1 MAQHGLIY
9 SCICA
14 IVFVCHVC
22 FGGVICD
29 GVGGG
34 DNGGTAPAKFATRP
48 LSRFRPS
55 TTFLLQLAPRT
66 GWRGW
71 TAIYNWI
78 IKKIGFPANILPFS
92 RPLFFLWLEITCSGF
107 TAHAWRADHII
118 GFSTELG
125 VKLAIRTKTHTCWI
139 TISLFSLPALLL
151 RCSVLVF
158 DSTVWGNS
166 VINQLM

>member
-55 TTFLLQLAPRT
+55 TTFFCSPLRELDRADGRRFIIELSRKLVFQRTFSLSLAP
-66 GWRGW
+66 
-71 TAIYNWI
+71 
-78 IKKIGFPANILPFS
+78 
-92 RPLFFLWLEITCSGF
+92 FFFFWLEITCSGF
-107 TAHAWRADHII
+107 TAHAWRPDHII

-125 VKLAIRTKTHTCWI
+125 VKPAIQTETHTC
-139 TISLFSLPALLL
+139 
-151 RCSVLVF
+151 
-158 DSTVWGNS
+158 
-166 VINQLM
+166 